1 MKTAVVFFLSLCFF
15 LLGGSN
21 HVYAGTHQSTISYST
36 VQKVEKSQQT
46 NLVIASQGLSEV
58 KTSTIGDKKEDF
70 ISVEDEDDDLVSV
83 RKSVLPAK
91 YFATLTY
98 ASILIYSNAY
108 FKNRLPF
115 CKHLSYT
122 SSYKYI
128 LQRVLKI

>member
-15 LLGGSN
+15 LLGGSDY
-21 HVYAGTHQSTISYST
+21 VYAGAHDSTSSHST
-36 VQKVEKSQQT
+36 VQKIEKSHQET
-46 NLVIASQGLSEV
+46 LLMANQGLPEV
-58 KTSTIGDKKEDF
+58 KSSTIGDKKEDF

-83 RKSVLPAK
+83 RKSILPAK

-98 ASILIYSNAY
+98 ASTLIYSNAY

>member
-21 HVYAGTHQSTISYST
+21 FVYAGAHHSTSSYST
-36 VQKVEKSQQT
+36 VQKIEKSQQEK
-46 NLVIASQGLSEV
+46 LLIANQGLPEV
-58 KTSTIGDKKEDF
+58 KNSTIGDKKEDF

-98 ASILIYSNAY
+98 ASTLIYSNAY

-115 CKHLSYT
+115 CKHLSYA

>member
-15 LLGGSN
+15 LLGRLN
-21 HVYAGTHQSTISYST
+21 HVYAGAHYSTSNYST
-36 VQKVEKSQQT
+36 VQKIEKLQQAK
-46 NLVIASQGLSEV
+46 LVIANQGLPEV
-58 KTSTIGDKKEDF
+58 KNSTIGDKKEDF

-91 YFATLTY
+91 YFATLNY